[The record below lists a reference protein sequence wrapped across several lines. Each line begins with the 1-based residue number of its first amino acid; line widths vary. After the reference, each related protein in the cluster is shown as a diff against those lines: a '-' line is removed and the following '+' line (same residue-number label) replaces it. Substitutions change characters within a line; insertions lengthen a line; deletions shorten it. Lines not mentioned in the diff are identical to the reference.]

1 MFDLIPS
8 KYMKRLFS
16 EKSFELDDCQKA
28 TLVWNT
34 SDKTWEERMFAL
46 NEHLKS
52 INDEVLKRQII
63 QRIDFE
69 NAMLNRLMQNDGRF
83 VYVVC
88 EASWGNA
95 GYFRD
100 FRMAKAYALKFMEE
114 NDTICRIEK
123 QLIVSSEEDLTVKT
137 ISWWNPYLFDNNGK
151 SPWKVEDI
159 PYEGQD
165 VASITLERNGQIKN
179 VFSREMTLDEQMSV
193 EYSPDRFE
201 MQYFEI
207 PFEGTAGTP
216 VKLTDSCG
224 NYDDYGIL
232 LTGTAEWNDFLPSS
246 RFKDFSDIAVT
257 VVFLTEQGLWSH
269 EHINPLYLD
278 FETRPAYSSFDQ
290 KGQTYI
296 AAMMA
301 LSIYCQS
308 DDNKEHNAEV
318 AICTAKRYRDVCLE
332 SYIENEKSKNHIHD
346 YAKSID
352 DIII

>member
-8 KYMKRLFS
+8 AYMKKLFS
-16 EKSFELDDCQKA
+16 EKGFGLNEWQKA
-28 TLVWNT
+28 ILIWN
-34 SDKTWEERMFAL
+34 SPIGWEERMFAL

-52 INDEVLKRQII
+52 IGDEVLKRQIV

-69 NAMLNRLMQNDGRF
+69 NAMLNRLMQNNGRF

-88 EASWGNA
+88 EDTWGNA
-95 GYFRD
+95 GFFHDY
-100 FRMAKAYALKFMEE
+100 RMAKAYALKFMEE

-137 ISWWNPYLFDNNGK
+137 ISWWDPYLFHNKDK
-151 SPWKVEDI
+151 SPWKAEEI

-165 VASITLERNGQIKN
+165 VAYITLDRNGQIGDL
-179 VFSREMTLDEQMSV
+179 VSREMTLDEQMSV

-207 PFEGTAGTP
+207 PFEGVAGTP
-216 VKLTDSCG
+216 VKLIYDFD
-224 NYDDYGIL
+224 NYDNYGIL
-232 LTGTAEWNDFLPSS
+232 LTDTAEWNDFLRSPH
-246 RFKDFSDIAVT
+246 FKDFSDIAVN
-257 VVFLTEQGLWSH
+257 VVYLTEQGLWSH

-278 FETRPAYSSFDQ
+278 FETRPSYSSFDQ

-301 LSIYCQS
+301 ISTYCQS
-308 DDNKEHNAEV
+308 DNNKEHNAEV
-318 AICTAKRYRDVCLE
+318 AIGTAKRYRDVCLE
-332 SYIENEKSKNHIHD
+332 SYIENEKNKNHIHD
-346 YAKSID
+346 YAKSIH